1 MTIQAYCIIENN
13 VVTNV
18 VMWDGDV
25 NTWAPPAGSVWVVQA
40 TTPSQN
46 WVWDSSVRDWVLVE
60 IVGGG
65 SVGFTWDGTML
76 TTNEPKP
83 AAAQIAPDQPAVT
96 GAQTL

>member
-1 MTIQAYCIIENN
+1 MTIQAYCIIENS

-25 NTWAPPAGSVWVVQA
+25 NTWAPPAGSVWVAQA

-46 WVWDSSVRDWVLVE
+46 WVWNATVRDWVLATVLGE
-60 IVGGG
+60 GGI
-65 SVGFTWDGTML
+65 GFTWDGTML

-83 AAAQIAPDQPAVT
+83 AAAQIAPDQPVVA